1 MAYNR
6 DINLKM
12 KGKFMDIKKS
22 NQQDFNFEVVV
33 SGANFD
39 KLWRLAQSLRAGGD
53 ARLML
58 VMLDIMDETLDKM
71 EELEP
76 DNAQIKATRLM
87 SQAIRAR
94 LTK

>member
-1 MAYNR
+1 MTEVKN
-6 DINLKM
+6 
-12 KGKFMDIKKS
+12 S
-22 NQQDFNFEVVV
+22 NQQDFNFEVAV

-39 KLWRLAQSLRAGGD
+39 KLWRLGQSLRTGGD

-58 VMLDIMDETLDKM
+58 IMLDIMDETLDKM
-71 EELEP
+71 EEIKP
-76 DNAQIKATRLM
+76 DDAQIKATRLM